1 MSQKEKKNKSA
12 NETLKIIEES
22 RDNNNRAQKNFL
34 VVSRVDKEKL
44 KPKPEER
51 VAERVKL
58 RRQKSENKDLNYF
71 LKQIKVEQKN
81 IDIAW
86 FKNKFNYERP
96 DKMLKYFHDLEETSD
111 YNQATFSIE
120 GNFEKFSNVVKNIP
134 KVDKKTTE

>member
-22 RDNNNRAQKNFL
+22 RDNNNSAQKNFL

-71 LKQIKVEQKN
+71 L
-81 IDIAW
+81 
-86 FKNKFNYERP
+86 
-96 DKMLKYFHDLEETSD
+96 
-111 YNQATFSIE
+111 
-120 GNFEKFSNVVKNIP
+120 
-134 KVDKKTTE
+134 